1 MSGVTQLM
9 LMSGSNRSGL
19 PSILATIGSV
29 FENRFVGFWTPF
41 LGMFGSFVTGS
52 ATIANIMFGSV
63 IAYVASALS
72 MSVDLGLA
80 LLVVGGAA
88 GNMVALADMLT
99 AETVVGIRNQ
109 EVRVLRHVAV
119 PCLVY
124 VTMVGLLGLLFMH
137 P

>member
-1 MSGVTQLM
+1 MIMSGTNA
-9 LMSGSNRSGL
+9 SGMA
-19 PSILATIGSV
+19 SILATIGSV
-29 FENRFVGFWTPF
+29 FENRFIGFWTPF

-63 IAYVASALS
+63 IVYVTSALAL
-72 MSVDLGLA
+72 SVDFGLA

-99 AETVVGIRNQ
+99 AETVAGIRNQ
-109 EVRVLRHVAV
+109 ETAILKRVLV
-119 PCLVY
+119 PCLIY
-124 VTMVGLLGLLFMH
+124 VGMVGLIGLLFLH